1 MSRTPLLLGA
11 AALAFPLISADPA
24 SLGHDLTPQ
33 FSEGQE
39 ITITQEMV
47 LSFGL
52 DDATAHMGE
61 MEMIPEVPTVDM
73 EMEMNV
79 ELTESILSVRDG
91 KLAKLQR
98 THVEEAMSMTGEAG
112 MQGQFQD
119 FDESQEGPLQGRTIE
134 LTLGEDGWEA
144 EDVTEDGGSLDEMGE
159 TLLSMATEKTH
170 MEFMLPT
177 RPVEVGGTWD
187 VGVEMLAEMQRQMSV
202 AASEDS
208 ESAAIMD
215 MLEGLQDSIDFEAK
229 GKLVSV
235 DDGIAQIEWSMTAE
249 LVVDD
254 LFSMVREVMDPDMMG
269 ELPESA
275 EGSLE
280 LAMEM
285 NGTGTFDL
293 SLHQLTETNFEGE
306 FALAGEMALNEQGME
321 IEASAD
327 ASGTMEVAMTITV
340 E

>member
-1 MSRTPLLLGA
+1 MSRTPLLVGA
-11 AALAFPLISADPA
+11 AVLALPLLSADPA
-24 SLGHDLTPQ
+24 SLGHDLTPK

-39 ITITQEMV
+39 LTITQEMV

-52 DDATAHMGE
+52 DDATAQMGE

-73 EMEMNV
+73 EMEMSG
-79 ELTESILSVRDG
+79 EMTESVLSVRDG
-91 KLAKLQR
+91 KLAKLRR
-98 THVEEAMSMTGEAG
+98 THVEESMSMTGEAG

-119 FDESQEGPLQGRTIE
+119 FDESQDGPLQGRTIE

-144 EDVTEDGGSLDEMGE
+144 EDVTEDGGSLDETGE
-159 TLLSMATEKTH
+159 AMLAMANEKTH
-170 MEFMLPT
+170 MEYLLPS

-187 VGVEMLAEMQRQMSV
+187 VGDEMLEAMTTAM
-202 AASEDS
+202 AATSEDDS
-208 ESAAIMD
+208 ETAAMMD
-215 MLEGLQDSIDFEAK
+215 MLGGLKDSVDFDAK

-235 DDGIAQIEWSMTAE
+235 DDGIAQIEWKMTAE
-249 LVVDD
+249 LAIDD
-254 LFSMVREVMDPDMMG
+254 IFSMVREVMDPDMMG

-280 LAMEM
+280 MAMEM
-285 NGTGTFDL
+285 TGTGTFDL
-293 SLHQLTETNFEGE
+293 SVHQLTEANFEGE
-306 FALAGEMALNEQGME
+306 FALAAEMAMSEQGME

-327 ASGTMEVAMTITV
+327 ASGTMEMAQTISV